1 MTSDL
6 LAFLLR
12 ANLALAAAVML
23 ALVLRK
29 PVRAAFGARAAYG
42 LWLIAPLAVIAM
54 LLPARVISVAA
65 PPPVTIASTPPT
77 STPERKPTP
86 TPSVEAKTLPPV
98 ATRPRV
104 QTHQLR
110 DGLAIAWALIAL
122 LAIGVQAERQR
133 RFLRSLGRLRGEAD
147 LFHAEHAGVGPAVI
161 GALMPKV
168 VLPAD
173 FGLRFTPE
181 EQALIL
187 AHERNHL
194 RAGDAQINALT
205 TALQCVFWFNPLVH
219 IGARLM
225 RIDQEIACDAAVLSR
240 LPVARRAYGEAML
253 KTQLAPHAPPLGC
266 HWPASANKQLKE
278 RFVMLK
284 EHRQG
289 RARRLAGGAAVTA
302 LALGVGVA
310 AWASQPARV
319 VHRAPA
325 EAARPQT
332 PTLLAAIRQ
341 GDAEKVRKALAEV
354 TARNPDDTALL
365 AAVRRGDLAT
375 VRVLVGRGADVN
387 EATNDGTPLTL
398 AARTGRAD
406 IINLLLG
413 NGADA
418 DQATHG
424 DGTPLTNAVLSG
436 DKNIVTELLKNG
448 ADANRATNDGTPL
461 ILAARTGRSDLVK
474 LLVDNGA
481 DTSLR
486 SRGDGDP
493 LINAVSSG
501 DAASVRYLLNNGAD
515 INQTTRGDG
524 SPLIAAARS
533 GRADMVKLLLDKGAD
548 PAVAVRGDGNPL
560 IAAAHS
566 GNLDVVRMLVERGAS
581 VESYVPG
588 DETPLINAAQAGDLA
603 SVRYLVEKGANVS
616 RAVPADNGEM
626 RSPLSEAV
634 KHGRADVVD
643 YLKAQG
649 AQR

>member
-1 MTSDL
+1 MASDL
-6 LAFLLR
+6 LTFLLR
-12 ANLALAAAVML
+12 ANLVLAAAAV
-23 ALVLRK
+23 LVLILRR

-42 LWLIAPLAVIAM
+42 LWLVAPLAVIAM

-65 PPPVTIASTPPT
+65 PPPSTVASTPPT
-77 STPERKPTP
+77 PTP
-86 TPSVEAKTLPPV
+86 NPQPRPAPTQGVQTPPLPSA
-98 ATRPRV
+98 ATRHHFQAHR
-104 QTHQLR
+104 LR
-110 DGLAIAWALIAL
+110 DTLAICWGLVAL

-133 RFLRSLGRLRGEAD
+133 RFLKSLGRLRSEAD

-161 GALMPKV
+161 GALLPRV

-173 FGLRFTPE
+173 FALRFTAE

-194 RAGDAQINALT
+194 RTGDAQINALT

-219 IGARLM
+219 IGARLL
-225 RIDQEIACDAAVLSR
+225 RIDQEIACDAAVLTR
-240 LPVARRAYGEAML
+240 FPVARRAYGEAML

-289 RARRLAGGAAVTA
+289 RARRLAGGAAVAA
-302 LALGVGVA
+302 LALGAGLA
-310 AWASQPARV
+310 AWASQPARI
-319 VHRAPA
+319 VHRAPP
-325 EAARPQT
+325 EIAAP
-332 PTLLAAIRQ
+332 
-341 GDAEKVRKALAEV
+341 
-354 TARNPDDTALL
+354 NPDDTALL
-365 AAVRRGDLAT
+365 AAVRRGDLIA
-375 VRVLVGRGADVN
+375 VRALVADGAKVN

-406 IINLLLG
+406 IVNLLLG

-418 DQATHG
+418 GQITRG

-436 DKNIVTELLKNG
+436 DKTIVADLLKSG
-448 ADANRATNDGTPL
+448 ADADQATTDGTPL
-461 ILAARTGRSDLVK
+461 ILAARTGRADLVK

-481 DTSLR
+481 NASKA

-501 DAASVRYLLNNGAD
+501 DAATVRYLVDKGAD
-515 INQTTRGDG
+515 LNQTTQGDG

-560 IAAAHS
+560 IAAAQS
-566 GNLDVVRMLVERGAS
+566 GNVEVVRMLVERGAS
-581 VESYVPG
+581 VEAYVPG
-588 DETPLINAAQAGDLA
+588 DETPLINAAQAGDMPT
-603 SVRYLVEKGANVS
+603 VRYLVEKGADVS
-616 RAVPADNGEM
+616 RAVKADRGEM

-649 AQR
+649 AR